1 MLTKFTLFRCP
12 EDLIEKAKTK
22 AARDRRS
29 LSNYL
34 ITLIEKNVADVVLS
48 ANGKAPGKTPVRAKA
63 VAPAKLKAAS
73 AKPPKVKPVAKPKPA
88 SKAKAKPKAKSK
100 SR

>member
-12 EDLIEKAKTK
+12 EDLIEKAKAK

-34 ITLIEKNVADVVLS
+34 ITLIEKHVADVKLGG
-48 ANGKAPGKTPVRAKA
+48 NLQKTPGQAKPA
-63 VAPAKLKAAS
+63 AARAKLKAKS
-73 AKPPKVKPVAKPKPA
+73 KPA
-88 SKAKAKPKAKSK
+88 AKAKPKAIANV
-100 SR
+100 R